1 MNPTDAVPESILRHR
16 TFVLYWSAR
25 TCAAMGF
32 QMLGVAVAWQMYA
45 LTGSA
50 FDLGLVGLM
59 QFLPAAAFMLVAGQ
73 IADRYDRRRL
83 LQICQAV
90 EGLAAAALAIGSLS
104 GWMTKEFILVA
115 VFAFGIGRA
124 FESPTQQTLLPNV
137 VPASLF
143 PRAVAASAS
152 TTQLATIT
160 GPAVGGFLYVV
171 GPTVPYTTCCALFLA
186 SVILLTFA
194 HIERIAS
201 TRSPINLEAFFA
213 GISYIRRNPIV
224 LGIISL
230 DLFAVLLGGTTALLP
245 IFADDIFHLG
255 SEGLG
260 LLRAA
265 PAVGALA
272 IIAVLTTSPLT
283 RHVGRI
289 MFASVACFGLATI
302 VFALSTSFILSMIA
316 LAVLGASDAVSV
328 VIRMT
333 LVQIETPDA
342 MRGRVNAVSS
352 LFAGTSNQ
360 LGDFRAGVMAAWLGS
375 IPAVLV
381 GGVGILLVVLIWT
394 RAFPA
399 LAHVDGFYAK
409 TRPRATPPAS

>member
-1 MNPTDAVPESILRHR
+1 MNPTAAVPASILRHR
-16 TFVLYWSAR
+16 PFVFYWSAR
-25 TCAAMGF
+25 TCAAMGY

-50 FDLGLVGLM
+50 FDLGLVGLTM
-59 QFLPAAAFMLVAGQ
+59 FLPAAAFMLVAGQ

-83 LQICQAV
+83 LQIWQTV
-90 EGLAAAALAIGSLS
+90 EGLAAAALAIGSVS
-104 GWMTKEFILVA
+104 GWVTKDFILAA
-115 VFAFGIGRA
+115 VFVFGVGRA
-124 FESPTQQTLLPNV
+124 FDAPTQQTLLPGV

-160 GPAVGGFLYVV
+160 GPAVGGVLYTF
-171 GPTVPYTTCCALFLA
+171 GPTVPYTTCGALYFA
-186 SVILLTFA
+186 SVVLLAFVQ
-194 HIERIAS
+194 IERFVS
-201 TRSPINLEAFFA
+201 TRSPINLAAFFA

-224 LGIISL
+224 LGVISL

-245 IFADDIFHLG
+245 IFAGEVFHTG
-255 SEGLG
+255 PEGLG
-260 LLRAA
+260 LLRAC
-265 PAVGALA
+265 PAIGALA
-272 IIAVLTTSPLT
+272 IMTWLTISPLT
-283 RHVGRI
+283 RRVGRI

-302 VFALSTSFILSMIA
+302 VFALSTSFVLSMAA

-333 LVQIETPDA
+333 LVQIETPDE
-342 MRGRVNAVSS
+342 MRGRVNAVNS

-360 LGDFRAGVMAAWLGS
+360 LGDFRAGTMAAWLGA

-399 LAHVDGFYAK
+399 LKHADSFYAK
-409 TRPRATPPAS
+409 KS